1 MTLEI
6 LQKEMTAAMKAKDN
20 LRKEVIAGLITA
32 VKYVAISKKCKDNI
46 TEALVDEALLKELS
60 AAEDSVTTCPPERTE
75 LLEKYTKSL
84 EIVKEYAPVLMSEA
98 EIRSYIESE
107 LIELTSANVTIS
119 PKIKGMLM
127 KNIMP
132 HLKGKADGNL
142 VNKIVTEL
150 LSI

>member
-32 VKYVAISKKCKDNI
+32 VKYAAISKKCKDNI

-84 EIVKEYAPVLMSEA
+84 EIVKEYAPVLMSEV
-98 EIRSYIESE
+98 EIRNYIESE
-107 LIELTSANVTIS
+107 LIELTSANVIVS

>member
-32 VKYVAISKKCKDNI
+32 VKYNAISKKCKDNI
-46 TEALVDEALLKELS
+46 TEEIVNETLLKELS
-60 AAEDSVTTCPPERTE
+60 AAQDTVALCPPERVE
-75 LLEKYTKSL
+75 LLEKYIKSL
-84 EIVKEYAPVLMSEA
+84 EIVKEFAPVLMSEA
-98 EIRSYIESE
+98 EIRNYIESE
-107 LIELTSANVTIS
+107 LIELTSVNVIVS

-132 HLKGKADGNL
+132 NLKGKADGNL

-150 LSI
+150 LSN